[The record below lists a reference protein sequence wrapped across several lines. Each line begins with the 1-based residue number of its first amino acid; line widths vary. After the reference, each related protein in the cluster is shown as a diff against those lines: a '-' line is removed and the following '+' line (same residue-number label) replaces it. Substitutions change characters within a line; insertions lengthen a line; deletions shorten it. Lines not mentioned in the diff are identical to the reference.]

1 MSINEDKNVQYFNE
15 VHKTAYTKAEIEGI
29 YWLCDIYKLKTVDG
43 ISYAHNCHTC
53 GKKIDTIGN
62 EFCCPDC
69 KMMNSIRHHFP
80 DYVCYWGTE
89 CKICTKAY
97 KTNGSNYNDYELE
110 SDEIEEDEEIYD
122 DLEYSDLE
130 EEEDEPLLSLKQQEQ
145 EQEQEK
151 DLLEMPVLERSKNY
165 ISSDEDD
172 SLLFP
177 IKVKTNQIQSL
188 VQGDNINLNVFQ
200 ENIIDVMIRLYGQEK
215 NKQ

>member
-1 MSINEDKNVQYFNE
+1 MTSEDKNVNYFNE
-15 VHKTAYTKAEIEGI
+15 VHKTSYTKTEIDGI

-69 KMMNSIRHHFP
+69 KMMNNIRHHFP
-80 DYVCYWGTE
+80 DYVCFWGKE
-89 CKICTKAY
+89 CKICTQAY

-110 SDEIEEDEEIYD
+110 GDEIEEEDVYDEVYD

-130 EEEDEPLLSLKQQEQ
+130 DEPLLSLKKPEQ
-145 EQEQEK
+145 ELET
-151 DLLEMPVLERSKNY
+151 DLLEKPKLERSSNY

-188 VQGDNINLNVFQ
+188 VQGDNTKPNVFQ
-200 ENIIDVMIRLYGQEK
+200 ENIIELMMRLYSQEK
-215 NKQ
+215 NKK

>member
-1 MSINEDKNVQYFNE
+1 MAATNKDDKNVSYFNE
-15 VHKTAYTKAEIEGI
+15 VHKTSYTKAEIDGI

-53 GKKIDTIGN
+53 GKKIDIIGN

-69 KMMNSIRHHFP
+69 KMINNMRYHFP
-80 DYVCYWGTE
+80 DYVCFWGKE
-89 CKICTKAY
+89 CKICTQAY

-110 SDEIEEDEEIYD
+110 GDEIEEEEIYD

-130 EEEDEPLLSLKQQEQ
+130 DEEEPLLSLKTPEEEQ
-145 EQEQEK
+145 GKDILEK
-151 DLLEMPVLERSKNY
+151 PVLERSKNY

-177 IKVKTNQIQSL
+177 IKVKTKQIQSL
-188 VQGDNINLNVFQ
+188 VQCDNTNPNVFQ
-200 ENIIDVMIRLYGQEK
+200 ENIIDLMIRLYGQEK
-215 NKQ
+215 NKK

>member
-1 MSINEDKNVQYFNE
+1 MSIEQDNVKYFNE
-15 VHKTAYTKAEIEGI
+15 VHKTSYTKDDIDGV
-29 YWLCDIYKLKTVDG
+29 YWLCDIYKLKTADG

-53 GKKIDTIGN
+53 GKKIDKIGN

-69 KMMNSIRHHFP
+69 KMMNNIRHHFP
-80 DYVCYWGTE
+80 DYVCYWGAE
-89 CKICTKAY
+89 CKMCTKAY

-110 SDEIEEDEEIYD
+110 GDEIEEDEEYE
-122 DLEYSDLE
+122 LEYSDLE
-130 EEEDEPLLSLKQQEQ
+130 EEEEPLLSLKKPADL
-145 EQEQEK
+145 EK
-151 DLLEMPVLERSKNY
+151 PLLERSSNY

-188 VQGDNINLNVFQ
+188 VQGDNTNSNVFQ
-200 ENIIDVMIRLYGQEK
+200 ENIIELMMRLYGPEK